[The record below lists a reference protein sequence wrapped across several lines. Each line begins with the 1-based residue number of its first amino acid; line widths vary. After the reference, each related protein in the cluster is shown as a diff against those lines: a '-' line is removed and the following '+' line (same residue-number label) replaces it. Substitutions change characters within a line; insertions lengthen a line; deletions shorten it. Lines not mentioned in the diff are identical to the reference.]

1 MKKSIRIRY
10 NAAGLTKPLPVLF
23 QINLWHMPVRINF
36 EVVSSSNSAQGYAG
50 LHLAGQY
57 HWSYN
62 RAEWRRRHGYQRDVF
77 GDYKVDDDWPES
89 RRLTDEEGQKLDEL
103 LDQCVSYW
111 VEVSIQHVLTHLEA
125 NIASAIARDTPYN

>member
-1 MKKSIRIRY
+1 
-10 NAAGLTKPLPVLF
+10 
-23 QINLWHMPVRINF
+23 MPVRINF